1 MSPWRSIARM
11 LSGVVFLG
19 VVVFPVLNLLLVAR
33 GTDSFVDSQITVW
46 SRSMDGDIFGA
57 GGDYRFDPRWLWE
70 PQPGAVVF
78 GDEINPQACRGP
90 VIPAPRTAAR
100 RVLVVGDSQ
109 SFGHGVRD
117 AESWPR
123 RLEGILAQQGFSV
136 EVLNASCPGH
146 TIVLGLARFLGDLWK
161 YRPDVVVIAFGVA
174 NEAARPESGLSDV
187 ELCGAMRDRRPDLER
202 IALRISLVRRLAEL
216 RGETVRSVEP
226 HPVARLRRVAPHE
239 VSAMTIALIDAIR
252 LDPNATPVVVAPY
265 RADVLLR
272 TDSGLDVF
280 DEAVAHSALVRRT
293 PFVDLAKESA
303 NREPAAVVAETF
315 RDPIHLTP
323 IGHERAAHSIAHA
336 IVESGALTRAK
347 R

>member
-11 LSGVVFLG
+11 FGGVVFLG
-19 VVVFPVLNLLLVAR
+19 VVVFPVLNLFLVAR
-33 GTDSFVDSQITVW
+33 GTDSFVDSQLTVW

-78 GDEINPQACRGP
+78 GDEINQQACRGP
-90 VIPAPRTAAR
+90 MIPTRRSEAR

-117 AESWPR
+117 SESWPR
-123 RLEGILAQQGFSV
+123 RLEAILAQQGFAV

-161 YRPDVVVIAFGVA
+161 YKPDVVVIAFGVA

-216 RGETVRSVEP
+216 RGDTVRSVEP

-239 VSAMTIALIDAIR
+239 VAAMNTALIDAIR
-252 LDPNATPVVVAPY
+252 LDPHATPVVLAPF

-280 DEAVAHSALVRRT
+280 DKAVAHSASVRRVA
-293 PFVDLAKESA
+293 FVDLAKESA
-303 NREPAAVVAETF
+303 NRESAEVVAETF
-315 RDPIHLTP
+315 RDPIHFTP
-323 IGHERAAHSIAHA
+323 IGHERAAIAVARA

>member
-1 MSPWRSIARM
+1 MSVWRVLARSI
-11 LSGVVFLG
+11 GGFVFLG
-19 VVVFPVLNLLLVAR
+19 VVVFPVLNLFLVAR
-33 GTDSFVDSQITVW
+33 GTDHFVDSQITLW

-57 GGDYRFDPRWLWE
+57 GGDYRFDSRWLWE
-70 PQPGAVVF
+70 PEPGAVVF
-78 GDEINPQACRGP
+78 GDAINEQVCRGP
-90 VIPAPRTAAR
+90 VIPAPRNDAR
-100 RVLVVGDSQ
+100 RVLVIGDSQ

-123 RLEGILAQQGFSV
+123 RLEAILAQQGFAV

-161 YRPDVVVIAFGVA
+161 YKPDVVVIAFGVA

-202 IALRISLVRRLAEL
+202 IALRISLVRRLAVM
-216 RGETVRSVEP
+216 RGESIQSVEP
-226 HPVARLRRVAPHE
+226 VQTARLRRVAPHE
-239 VSAMTIALIDAIR
+239 VAAMTIALIDAIR
-252 LDPNATPVVVAPY
+252 LDPRATPIVVAPY

-272 TDSGLDVF
+272 TDTGLDVF
-280 DEAVAHSALVRRT
+280 DNAVAHSASVRRAA
-293 PFVDLAKESA
+293 FVDLAKESVTGEA
-303 NREPAAVVAETF
+303 AAVVAENF

-323 IGHERAAHSIAHA
+323 IGHDRAAQAIARV
-336 IVESGALTRAK
+336 ILESGALTRDK